1 MSEAWKRY
9 QERKRRVARKAIAM
23 QRPEGVQEASEVAG
37 RSHHGRAT
45 EARGGQGQ
53 GGQGGM

>member
-45 EARGGQGQ
+45 EDRKSVG
-53 GGQGGM
+53 